1 MDQIVLSDK
10 DQFPTEEI
18 IFSHIGKT
26 KKQWDSIFNY
36 IHTEYPQFTELWK
49 YYKDGKSWLLNV
61 TKKSKTIFWLSIIP
75 NSFQITFYFGDK
87 AESEIMESNISD
99 TLKKQ
104 FNEGK
109 RFGKIRGL
117 TLLMNEKQNVD
128 FVKELIAIKLKY

>member
-18 IFSHIGKT
+18 IFSHIEKT

-36 IHTEYPQFTELWK
+36 IHTEYPQFSELWK
-49 YYKDGKSWLLNV
+49 YYNDGKSWLLKV

-75 NSFQITFYFGDK
+75 KSFRITFYFGDK
-87 AESEIMESNISD
+87 AEQSILESKISEK
-99 TLKKQ
+99 LKNQ
-104 FNEGK
+104 FIEGK

-117 TLLMNEKQNVD
+117 TLLMNEKQNVE
-128 FVKELIAIKLKY
+128 FVKELIIIKLKY

>member
-1 MDQIVLSDK
+1 MDQLVLSDR

-36 IHTEYPQFTELWK
+36 MHTEYPQFSELWK
-49 YYKDGKSWLLNV
+49 YYNDGKSWLLKV

-75 NSFQITFYFGDK
+75 KSFRITFYFGDK
-87 AESEIMESNISD
+87 AEKAILDSKISEK
-99 TLKKQ
+99 LKIQ
-104 FNEGK
+104 FMEGK

-117 TLLMNEKQNVD
+117 TLLMNEKQNVE
-128 FVKELIAIKLKY
+128 FVKELIIIKLKN